1 MHAVVSRAHG
11 RCAGNVPTV
20 CARLYDAPP
29 VLCAPSRRYW
39 QPWKGERQWQCMR
52 EQWSMAS
59 SRSHQ
64 CDHRS
69 REVTI
74 VDHLRVVV
82 HHAGALSMLPH
93 ARVMQSGAVG
103 ISYEK
108 LVVA

>member
-1 MHAVVSRAHG
+1 
-11 RCAGNVPTV
+11 
-20 CARLYDAPP
+20 
-29 VLCAPSRRYW
+29 
-39 QPWKGERQWQCMR
+39 MR

-82 HHAGALSMLPH
+82 HHAGALPMRPR
-93 ARVMQSGAVG
+93 ARVIQSGAVG
-103 ISYEK
+103 VSYEQ